1 MFKDNDTLY
10 TIIYLDYIKELKNM
24 GVDVDNL
31 SEKTIMKWLNNHLK
45 NIEKVYTP
53 LKIALFN
60 KKLMVLAKKDKKPSE
75 DN

>member
-1 MFKDNDTLY
+1 MPNNYNENSLY
-10 TIIYLDYIKELKNM
+10 TIIYLDYVKELENM
-24 GVDVDNL
+24 GVEVDNI

-60 KKLMVLAKKDKKPSE
+60 KKLNTPKGR
-75 DN
+75 

>member
-1 MFKDNDTLY
+1 MAHKQLKKEDKYNEDSLY

-24 GVDVDNL
+24 GVEVDDI

-45 NIEKVYTP
+45 NIERTYTP

-60 KKLMVLAKKDKKPSE
+60 KKLNAP
-75 DN
+75 